1 MLGTVQ
7 DKRGLHACQGIKN
20 PPLRRPRLQAALM
33 TEEMSQPH
41 DDLHSVEAAVSLCQ
55 NSYELSWCIHAGK
68 GSRYFLW
75 QQ

>member
-1 MLGTVQ
+1 
-7 DKRGLHACQGIKN
+7 
-20 PPLRRPRLQAALM
+20 M